1 MCEWTA
7 KSRPKPRRLPFKINL
22 KCLPVTKEDIEEAS
36 PESSCG
42 AGVKERTTLRIIYI
56 YMLFKFFFH
65 IFVSVPKFRT
75 LWLPR

>member
-42 AGVKERTTLRIIYI
+42 AGVKRTTLPIIYI
-56 YMLFKFFFH
+56 YVLFNFF
-65 IFVSVPKFRT
+65 SYFRVRT
-75 LWLPR
+75 